1 MITKKIKI
9 MLTLTQFE
17 SAITDLQLFFKEQ
30 EKLENVL
37 KVLSPTS
44 TGVCEFGNR
53 FIEDYI
59 HLLAKAVNDEGADWL
74 FWYIFDNDF
83 GKRNLLAITRDN
95 QGNEQSCN
103 IDSVKKLYEF
113 VLNPE

>member
-1 MITKKIKI
+1 

-17 SAITDLQLFFKEQ
+17 TAISDLQEFFKEQ

-37 KVLSPTS
+37 KILSPTS
-44 TGVCEFGNR
+44 TGTCEFGNR

-83 GKRNLLAITRDN
+83 GKRNLLAIIN
-95 QGNEQSCN
+95 KQGNEKSCN